1 MDSNLAFIIRN
12 MKTYKHLLCSLALML
27 PALAAQAAWPDRPI
41 TLVVPFPPGGGTDV
55 ISRLIG
61 KELGDRLG
69 VNVIVENK
77 AGAGGN
83 IGTRYAAN
91 AKPDGYTVLM
101 GTTAQTI
108 SAAIYKQPGYDLL
121 KQLDSVV
128 TINSSPMV
136 LFTRN
141 QLKVSSVNDV
151 IELAKLKPGTLTYA
165 SAGYGTSSHMAAEAF
180 SLATGIKLLHV
191 PYQGAS
197 LAMGSLAAGQVDL
210 DFDVLFGGKP
220 MVMDNKVKVL
230 GIGDVQRSPL
240 MPELKT
246 LSEQNPTLL
255 KNYNEAA
262 WNVLMV
268 PKGTPVEIQQALND
282 KVKAILNDES
292 FKARLKE
299 MGSMPFWKNVS
310 NSTSFVID
318 DVAKWKKVVY
328 DANIER
334 M

>member
-1 MDSNLAFIIRN
+1 
-12 MKTYKHLLCSLALML
+12 MKSSYYGLVCSLLLML
-27 PALAAQAAWPDRPI
+27 PVASAHAAWPDRPI

-55 ISRLIG
+55 IGRIIG

-69 VNVIVENK
+69 VSVIVENK
-77 AGAGGN
+77 SGAGGN

-128 TINSSPMV
+128 TINSSPMI

-141 QLKVSSVNDV
+141 HLEANSVNEL
-151 IELAKLKPGTLTYA
+151 IQLAKQNPGKISYA
-165 SAGYGTSSHMAAEAF
+165 SAGYGTSSHLAAEVFSMAA
-180 SLATGIKLLHV
+180 GIKLLHV
-191 PYQGAS
+191 PYQGAAY
-197 LAMGSLAAGQVDL
+197 AMGSVAASQVDL
-210 DFDVLFGGKP
+210 TFDVLSGAKP
-220 MVMDNKVKVL
+220 LVMDKKVKAI
-230 GIGDVQRSPL
+230 GMGDVERSPL

-246 LSEQNPTLL
+246 LSEQNPELL

-268 PKGTPVEIQQALND
+268 PTGTPAEIQQTLND
-282 KVKAILNDES
+282 KVKAILEEES
-292 FKARLKE
+292 VKSRLMD
-299 MGSMPFWKNVS
+299 MGSVPFWKSVS
-310 NSTSFVID
+310 DSKRFVTE
-318 DVAKWKKVVY
+318 DVAKWKKVVD

>member
-1 MDSNLAFIIRN
+1 
-12 MKTYKHLLCSLALML
+12 MKSHFGLVFSLLLMV
-27 PALAAQAAWPDRPI
+27 PVASAQAAWPDRPI

-55 ISRLIG
+55 IGRIIG

-69 VNVIVENK
+69 VSVIVENK
-77 AGAGGN
+77 SGAGGN

-136 LFTRN
+136 LFTRK
-141 QLKVSSVNDV
+141 QLEANSVNEL
-151 IELAKLKPGTLTYA
+151 IQLAKQNPGTLSYA
-165 SAGYGTSSHMAAEAF
+165 SAGYGTSSHLAAEVF
-180 SLATGIKLLHV
+180 SLSTGIKLPHV
-191 PYQGAS
+191 PYQGAAY
-197 LAMGSLAAGQVDL
+197 AMGSVAASQVDIT
-210 DFDVLFGGKP
+210 FDVLAGGQQLVSDK
-220 MVMDNKVKVL
+220 KVKAV
-230 GIGDVQRSPL
+230 GMGDVERSPL
-240 MPELKT
+240 MPDLKT
-246 LSEQNPTLL
+246 LSEQNPELL

-268 PKGTPVEIQQALND
+268 PTGTPPEIQQALND
-282 KVKAILNDES
+282 KVKAILDDES
-292 FKARLKE
+292 VKARLRD
-299 MGSMPFWKNVS
+299 MGSVPFWKSVPDS
-310 NSTSFVID
+310 KRFVAD
-318 DVAKWKKVVY
+318 DVAKWKKVVD